1 VWSGLGGGEK
11 NFSVKENSMAHVY
24 FVGLMLCT
32 WLKIWEFVLQQEE
45 APFPDRTNT
54 ITFFLF

>member
-1 VWSGLGGGEK
+1 
-11 NFSVKENSMAHVY
+11 MAHVY